1 MEQAYFVEWYYVQCN
16 DINELLSMLDFGQPG
31 LPYIIDWAV
40 SNLKMQK
47 IFPVYVHTS
56 FRGELGII
64 LSEIRESKPLNEFY
78 NITVQF
84 KDFSRYEK
92 AQTLRAAKNN

>member
-1 MEQAYFVEWYYVQCN
+1 MGQAYFEEWYYVQCN
-16 DINELLSMLDFGQPG
+16 DINELLSMLDFGEPG

-40 SNLKMQK
+40 PNLKEQK

-56 FRGELGII
+56 FHKEIGIL
-64 LSEIRESKPLNEFY
+64 LSEIRESKPLNEY
-78 NITVQF
+78 SIIVKY

-92 AQTLRAAKNN
+92 AEIIRAAKNN